1 MAEHDEGVWLH
12 GGTQVTLVELA
23 HASGLG
29 EDVLREL
36 VEFGALVPVT
46 VAVEASEW
54 SFSADCVVRVRT
66 AARLRTDLE
75 LETPALALVLTYLER
90 VQRLETELRHLR
102 AQLTA
107 PRR

>member
-1 MAEHDEGVWLH
+1 MSEQDEGVWLH
-12 GGTQVTLVELA
+12 AQAQVTLVELA

-36 VEFGALVPVT
+36 VEFGALAP
-46 VAVEASEW
+46 AEPAGGDW
-54 SFSADCVVRVRT
+54 CFSADCIVRVRT

-90 VQRLETELRHLR
+90 IQHLETEVRHLH
-102 AQLTA
+102 AQLA
-107 PRR
+107 IPRK

>member
-12 GGTQVTLVELA
+12 GGAQVTLVELA
-23 HASGLG
+23 QVSGLT
-29 EDVLREL
+29 EELLREL
-36 VEFGALVPVT
+36 VEFGALAPVT
-46 VAVEASEW
+46 VAVASSEW
-54 SFSADCVVRVRT
+54 CFSADCVVRVRT

-90 VQRLETELRHLR
+90 IQRLDTELRHLR
-102 AQLTA
+102 AQLSA